1 MSNDDKFEFGS
12 AEWIHA
18 VRGVFEKAVASAAE
32 SGELDDGFEFSICE
46 LYNKV
51 PSRINPT
58 NRVAWLMRVKHSIL
72 SFVAEEADDVDFKLV
87 GDYEVIGPLTRVM
100 YDEAG
105 VPPPE
110 VMSAI
115 TTASLEGTFKTEIR
129 PARAGQAVTSLFS
142 GTHNAIVRFTR

>member
-12 AEWIHA
+12 AEWMHA

-46 LYNKV
+46 VYNKV

-58 NRVAWLMRVKHSIL
+58 NRVAWLMRVKHSTV

-115 TTASLEGTFKTEIR
+115 TTASREGTFKTEIR
-129 PARAGQAVTSLFS
+129 PAPAGQAITSLFS
-142 GTHNAIVRFTR
+142 GTHNAVVRLTR